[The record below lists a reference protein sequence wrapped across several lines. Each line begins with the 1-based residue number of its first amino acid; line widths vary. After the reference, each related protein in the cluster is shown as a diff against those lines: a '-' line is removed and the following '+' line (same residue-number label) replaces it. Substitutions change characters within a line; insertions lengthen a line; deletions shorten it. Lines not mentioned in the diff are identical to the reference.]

1 MAQPTPT
8 PTAHLATGFVPH
20 DPDAL
25 QRYRAAGVVDDAPL
39 WGLLEDAATRTP
51 HAPAVSDPDRSLT
64 YAVLAKAARRRA
76 AGFLGAGLTPG
87 APVILH
93 QNNSAAF
100 AVNLL
105 GLLRAGLAPVMSLPA
120 HRVTEL
126 AHLAE
131 TAGAVAYVGDAPAI
145 ASALSD
151 RVPAVAAVFVE
162 GGGSHPAPPDADPA
176 SLPSHDGTGAVDP
189 QLPAL
194 FLVSG
199 GTTGLPKLIA
209 RTHADYRYNARR
221 SAEIAELI
229 ARDVYLVALP
239 GAHNFPLCCPG
250 LFGALTVGAHTVF
263 TDNPSPDNTFDIIE
277 RHGVTVTALVPAL
290 AQVWCAAT
298 EWEPADLSS
307 LRLLQVGGA
316 KLAHPDAVA
325 IDAALGDVVQQVF
338 GMAEGLICYTR
349 LTDPRALVHESQG
362 APMSELD
369 EVRVVDPDGHDV
381 ADGVEGEL
389 LTRGPYTI
397 RGYYRAEE
405 HNARSFTADGFYRSG
420 DRVRRLPSG
429 HLAVTGRIKDTIVR
443 AGENVAADDI
453 EEHLLAHP
461 AVAQAA
467 VVGLPDDALGERI
480 CAVLVISAA
489 VAPSAAPSLGEVRGF
504 LAERGLATF
513 KLPDTVCSR
522 SSLPVTAVGKIDKA
536 ALRRAL
542 DGYALDGD
550 QPADLPSVQ

>member
-1 MAQPTPT
+1 MAQPTLPRPT
-8 PTAHLATGFVPH
+8 PETDDLATGFVPH

-25 QRYRAAGVVDDAPL
+25 RRYRAAGVVDDAPL
-39 WGLLEDAATRTP
+39 WELVDAAARRAPGT
-51 HAPAVSDPDRSLT
+51 PAVSDPDRTLT
-64 YAVLAKAARRRA
+64 YAELADAVRRRA
-76 AGFLGAGLTPG
+76 AGLLDAGLTPG
-87 APVILH
+87 DRVMVH

-100 AVNLL
+100 AVTVL
-105 GLLRAGLAPVMSLPA
+105 GLLRAGLAPVLALPA
-120 HRVTEL
+120 HRITEL

-131 TAGAVAYVGDAPAI
+131 TAGAVAYIGDAPEVAAELI
-145 ASALSD
+145 E
-151 RVPAVAAVFVE
+151 RVPAVATVFVE
-162 GGGSHPAPPDADPA
+162 GGGHDLPAPPDGDPDTVD
-176 SLPSHDGTGAVDP
+176 LPTSIDP

-209 RTHADYRYNARR
+209 RTHADYRFNARR
-221 SAEIAELI
+221 SAEIAELTD
-229 ARDVYLVALP
+229 RDVYLVALP

-250 LFGALTVGAHTVF
+250 LLGALTVGAHTVF
-263 TDNPSPDNTFDIIE
+263 TDNPSPDNTFDLIE
-277 RHGVTVTALVPAL
+277 RYGVTVTALVPAL
-290 AQVWCAAT
+290 AQVWCTAT
-298 EWEPADLSS
+298 DWEPADLSS

-362 APMSELD
+362 APMSDLD
-369 EVRVVDPDGHDV
+369 EVRIVDADGLDV

-397 RGYYRAEE
+397 RGYYRAED

-461 AVAQAA
+461 DIAAAA
-467 VVGLPDDALGERI
+467 VIGLPDEALGERI
-480 CAVLVISAA
+480 CAVLVTSSAVPA
-489 VAPSAAPSLGEVRGF
+489 NGTPTLGEVRGF

-513 KLPDTVCSR
+513 KLPDTVR
-522 SSLPVTAVGKIDKA
+522 AQSSLPVTAVGKIDKA
-536 ALRRAL
+536 ALRRTVL
-542 DGYALDGD
+542 ERD